1 MITIKDYEY
10 LKTLISDIPQAE
22 ALLERLREYHLF
34 TIHQISHEVR
44 NALTLVGG
52 SLQMLEVY
60 TPSVREPPYW
70 SQLEEDV
77 SSAQALLDGLSQYNN
92 STTLSIRTFNM
103 NYFLK
108 SLALSFAASITDSQ
122 TTFTSRISSQITTYE
137 GDALKLR
144 KALLNLLKNA
154 VEAAPEGS
162 VTLHASHLENG
173 IQIEIKDDG
182 RGITKEQLLHIFE
195 PFATYK
201 STGTGLGLP
210 LSRNTILAHGGTLD
224 IVSTPGHGTL
234 ARVFLPI
241 QKKGCEET
249 TGNSA

>member
-10 LKTLISDIPQAE
+10 LKTLISDIPQAG

-44 NALTLVGG
+44 NALTLVSG

-60 TPSVREPPYW
+60 TPSVRELPYW

-92 STTLSIRTFNM
+92 STSLSIRTFNM

-108 SLALSFAASITDSQ
+108 SLALSFAASITDRH
-122 TTFTSRISSQITTYE
+122 TTFTSRISPQITTYE

-162 VTLHASHLENG
+162 VTLHASLLENG

-182 RGITKEQLLHIFE
+182 KGITEEQLLHIFE

-201 STGTGLGLP
+201 ATGTGLGLP
-210 LSRNTILAHGGTLD
+210 LSRNTILAHKGTLD
-224 IVSTPGHGTL
+224 ITSTPGHGTCVC
-234 ARVFLPI
+234 VFLPI
-241 QKKGCEET
+241 QKECCKET
-249 TGNSA
+249 ANNAS